1 MEHVKGALKDGG
13 IEMGIKVGIIGCGAI
28 TKMRHAPEYK
38 ANPHVEEI
46 VFYDRNL
53 DRSEAMA
60 AMFSGQVA
68 ETVEDLFNDPDIQA
82 ISDCSSNEHHHLF
95 STQALLSGKHV
106 LCEKPISLTVDYA
119 KEIIAAQ
126 KESGKKLMVDHN
138 QRFTRAHQKAKD
150 IIASGELGKVLTFR
164 TAFGHAGPEEWGI
177 NKTNSTWFFK
187 KERSGFGVAGDLGIH
202 KVDVLHYLLDD
213 EIEQVSAFQGALHKL
228 DENGEVIEVCD
239 NLVCTLKTAKGSLG
253 TASFS
258 WTYYGEE
265 DNSTILYCEKGIMK
279 IYHSEEHQLEI
290 IAANGERTL
299 YKLEAMQTNESQTPS
314 GVIDAFIDCIRLDKE
329 PLVTGED
336 ALKSLRVILG
346 IMESAESGRVVDIEK
361 EPLLNT

>member
-1 MEHVKGALKDGG
+1 MEHVKGALKDEEIG
-13 IEMGIKVGIIGCGAI
+13 MGIKVGIIGCGAI

-46 VFYDRNL
+46 VFFDRNL

-106 LCEKPISLTVDYA
+106 LCEKPISLTSDYA
-119 KEIIAAQ
+119 KE
-126 KESGKKLMVDHN
+126 
-138 QRFTRAHQKAKD
+138 

-164 TAFGHAGPEEWGI
+164 TAFGHAGPEQWGI

-187 KERSGFGVAGDLGIH
+187 KERSGFGVAGDSEIH

-213 EIEQVSAFQGALHKL
+213 EIEQVSAFQGALHKV

-239 NLVCTLKTAKGSLG
+239 NLVCTIKTAKGSLG
-253 TASFS
+253 TAAFS
-258 WTYYGEE
+258 WTYYGKE

-279 IYHSEEHQLEI
+279 TYHSDEHQLEI
-290 IAANGERTL
+290 ITANGEKAL

-314 GVIDAFIDCIRLDKE
+314 GVIDAFIDCVRLDKE
-329 PLVTGED
+329 LLVTGED

-346 IMESAESGRVVDIEK
+346 IMESAESGSIVDIEK
-361 EPLLNT
+361 EPLPHT